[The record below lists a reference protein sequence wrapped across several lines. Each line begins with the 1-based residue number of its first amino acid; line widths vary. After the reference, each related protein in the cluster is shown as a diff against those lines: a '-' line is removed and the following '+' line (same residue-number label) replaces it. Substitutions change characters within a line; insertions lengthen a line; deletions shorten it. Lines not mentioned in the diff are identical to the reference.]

1 LVINILRDIIADV
14 IDVNM
19 KMRPL
24 TSQSIN
30 SCIASWKRIES
41 AHNDER
47 ISFETI
53 ETQYF
58 ELFN

>member
-1 LVINILRDIIADV
+1 
-14 IDVNM
+14 M

-41 AHNDER
+41 AYNDER